1 MTDTSTSTRTG
12 FRADFAILIAIAG
25 VALLVVLYFMSQSKQ
40 VLRSSPAGF
49 DGLQAWLSSEDV
61 EAQSFSGG
69 WLLDS
74 ERYGLLIV
82 TVFDRDLTSSRV
94 APKTK
99 EEFLLQQDEYDLW
112 LDALTD
118 KLDRVPSLVVL
129 PKWRSGMRLTG
140 LGHPVLLVEPK
151 ATMHVLR
158 RVTGDT
164 TARIRYARTPFT
176 QFDAPDGIA
185 GQANIYAAQMFQ
197 SAGCEPIIGR
207 ESAML
212 LGDCP
217 IGGDDE
223 NRVLILSD
231 PDLLSNHG
239 LRLGQN
245 AEIARD
251 FIASRTDEKAVLID
265 YSPRYWFAEEENVV
279 LRERTWSDLLK
290 FFEQPFLALWLG
302 AALAMALTLWRAAL
316 RFGPIPAET
325 TQLAASKAFAIEA
338 RARLMRL
345 ADCDGALV
353 AEYARARIGTV
364 ASSLFGPAYARHYSR
379 PETFATYVKRR
390 DAKLGESL
398 STVLSDIE
406 KLPDRIPPTE
416 AIQLVDQLEILLER
430 VTHDT

>member
-1 MTDTSTSTRTG
+1 MTDASAPNRKG
-12 FRADFAILIAIAG
+12 FRADLVITIAIAG
-25 VALLVVLYFMSQSKQ
+25 VALLVILYFMSQSKQ

-61 EAQSFSGG
+61 KTQSFSGG
-69 WLLDS
+69 WFVDA

-82 TVFDRDLTSSRV
+82 PIFDSDLTSSRV

-99 EEFLLQQDEYDLW
+99 EELLLQQDEYDLR
-112 LDALTD
+112 LGALNR

-140 LGHPVLLVEPK
+140 LGHLVLLVESK
-151 ATMHVLR
+151 ATTNVLR
-158 RVTGDT
+158 SVTGDK

-176 QFDAPDGIA
+176 QFDAPEGA
-185 GQANIYAAQMFQ
+185 TGQANIYAAQMFQ
-197 SAGCEPIIGR
+197 SVGCKPIIGR

-217 IGGDDE
+217 IDGDNE

-251 FIASRTDEKAVLID
+251 FIASRADEKAVLID

-279 LRERTWSDLLK
+279 SRERTWSDLLK

-325 TQLAASKAFAIEA
+325 TQLEASKAFAIEA

-353 AEYARARIGTV
+353 AEYAIARIGTV
-364 ASSLFGPAYARHYSR
+364 ASSLFGPANARHYSR
-379 PETFATYVKRR
+379 PETFTTYVKRR
-390 DAKLGESL
+390 EPTLGKNL
-398 STVLSDIE
+398 WTILSDIE
-406 KLPDRIPPTE
+406 QLPDRIPPTE
-416 AIQLVDQLEILLER
+416 AIQLVDQLELLLER